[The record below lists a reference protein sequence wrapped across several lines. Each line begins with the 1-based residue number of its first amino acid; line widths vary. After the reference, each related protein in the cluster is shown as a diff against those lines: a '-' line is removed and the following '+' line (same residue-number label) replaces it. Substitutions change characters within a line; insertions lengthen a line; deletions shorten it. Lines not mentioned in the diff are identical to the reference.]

1 MEITSPLH
9 ALLNIPKLILERTAK
24 EEVERNDKDA
34 FKTLNEDCKLKEEK
48 TDKVKKVVTSFDS
61 SKRSSSIDITIKVEK
76 NLDNGI
82 VMYSSKQLSEIRESI
97 ASTQWP
103 DFLDEGFKNA
113 RGQWDPDRWH
123 QNRKRGS
130 TPPPG
135 EGDKMADR
143 RERDG
148 AYASHSAS
156 ERNISKPLGMQDRP
170 STLSGDLN
178 RVRHD

>member
-1 MEITSPLH
+1 MTSPIH
-9 ALLNIPKLILERTAK
+9 AFLNISKTILERPDK
-24 EEVERNDKDA
+24 ENVEINDKDA
-34 FKTLNEDCKLKEEK
+34 FKTLNEDSKL
-48 TDKVKKVVTSFDS
+48 DS

-76 NLDNGI
+76 SLDNGI

-97 ASTQWP
+97 VSTQWP

-156 ERNISKPLGMQDRP
+156 ERNFSKPLGMQDRP
-170 STLSGDLN
+170 SALSGDLS
-178 RVRHD
+178 RVRYNLVK